1 MRKQYK
7 TGKAQRDAVKAYRE
21 RTPQKNFCVTVSA
34 EQYEKDKAL
43 LTAHG
48 FTKKN
53 GRDLATGNFWRW
65 AIERLNA
72 EPLPNPDNSKE
83 NENPD

>member
-1 MRKQYK
+1 MKKQYK
-7 TGKAQRDAVKAYRE
+7 TGKTQRDAVKAYRE

-34 EQYEKDKAL
+34 EQYEKDKSI

-48 FTKKN
+48 LT
-53 GRDLATGNFWRW
+53 TGKFWRW

-72 EPLPNPDNSKE
+72 EPLPNDSTNTTEQPTD
-83 NENPD
+83 

>member
-48 FTKKN
+48 LT
-53 GRDLATGNFWRW
+53 TGKFWRW